1 MLDKSLHRSMRG
13 SWTPKVCKI
22 MAIMAVIVGFGP
34 SFYIFSGFR
43 LRCRVYSLRV
53 QGLGF
58 RAKRVKG
65 LGFLFWVSEN
75 WRSLF
80 RQ

>member
-1 MLDKSLHRSMRG
+1 MLDNILHNSMRG
-13 SWTPKVCKI
+13 SWTPKI
-22 MAIMAVIVGFGP
+22 MAIMAVVVGFGP
-34 SFYIFSGFR
+34 SFYTFSGFR

-58 RAKRVKG
+58 RAKRVQG